1 MSARAASSPAITK
14 DDPKERL
21 LMDLPDSIV
30 ITEEGPRE
38 GFQIEP
44 GPIATADKIALID
57 ALSACG
63 LRRIQVGSFVN
74 PEHVPG
80 WADAEAVIEGFT
92 PRKGVEYTALWFN
105 EGGLNRALAFEGK
118 LTLGGFISLSASEPF
133 AIRNLNRDRAGQIEA
148 MRQYVHVHR
157 VAGIPIAKIIVMAA
171 FGCNFA
177 GDVAPAKVVQTVA
190 DGLAIARDAGI
201 EVRQVSL
208 ADSMGWATPK
218 RVAAAVGAVRER
230 WDDLRIALHLHDTRG
245 QGIACAYEGL
255 RLGVTSFDAAVA
267 GLGGCPFAGQ
277 PGAPGNIATEE
288 LALLCE
294 EMGISTGLDTEALI
308 EAGRLAER
316 IVGHRLPSAALRSGT
331 LGAFRRRAA

>member
-1 MSARAASSPAITK
+1 MHTASSPAINK
-14 DDPKERL
+14 DDPEEERRR
-21 LMDLPDSIV
+21 MDLPDAVV
-30 ITEEGPRE
+30 ICEEGPRE

-63 LRRIQVGSFVN
+63 LRRIQIASFVN
-74 PEHVPG
+74 PKHVPG

-92 PRKGVEYTALWFN
+92 PRESVEYSALWFN
-105 EGGLNRALAFEGK
+105 ESGLRRALAFGDK
-118 LTLGGFISLSASEPF
+118 LTLAGFISLSASEPF
-133 AIRNLNRDRAGQIEA
+133 AIRNLNRDRAGQVQA
-148 MRQYVHVHR
+148 MRKYVRLHR
-157 VAGIPIAKIIVMAA
+157 EAGVPIAKIIVMAA

-177 GDVAPAKVVQTVA
+177 GDVSPAEVVATVSDA
-190 DGLAIARDAGI
+190 LAIAREADI
-201 EVRQVSL
+201 EVRDVAL

-230 WDDLRIALHLHDTRG
+230 WDGLRIALHLHDTRG

-255 RLGVTSFDAAVA
+255 RLGVTAFDAAVA

-294 EMGISTGLDTEALI
+294 EMGISTGLNIEALI

-331 LGAFRRRAA
+331 LAAFRRRAA

>member
-1 MSARAASSPAITK
+1 
-14 DDPKERL
+14 
-21 LMDLPDSIV
+21 MDLPKKVV
-30 ITEEGPRE
+30 ISEEGPRE

-63 LRRIQVGSFVN
+63 LSTIQVGSFVN
-74 PEHVPG
+74 PKQVPG
-80 WADAEAVIEGFT
+80 WADAEAVMTGFT
-92 PRKGVEYTALWFN
+92 AREGVQYTALWFN
-105 EGGLNRALAFEGK
+105 EGGLQRALAFKDK
-118 LTLGGFISLSASEPF
+118 LTLAGFISLSASEPF

-148 MRQYVHVHR
+148 MRKYVRAHQE
-157 VAGIPIAKIIVMAA
+157 AGLPIAKIIVMAA

-177 GDVAPAKVVQTVA
+177 GDVSPAKVVETVA
-190 DGLAIARDAGI
+190 DGLAIAREAGI
-201 EVRQVSL
+201 EVRDVAL
-208 ADSMGWATPK
+208 ADSMGWATPR

-230 WDDLRIALHLHDTRG
+230 WDDVRIGLHLHDTRG

-255 RLGVTSFDAAVA
+255 RLGVTAFDAAVA

-277 PGAPGNIATEE
+277 PGGPGNIATEE

-294 EMGISTGLDTEALI
+294 EMGISTGLDIEALI
-308 EAGRLAER
+308 DAGRLAER

-331 LGAFRRRAA
+331 LAAFREKAAR